1 MDRQAVAGR
10 RPAAPSRATA
20 KVAGR
25 YWGRGILLVGG
36 AVAAGLM
43 AMVPGCT
50 AEEATPPA
58 PRVFPQPFH
67 LNAFEPEFGYSQ
79 AVKVG
84 KTLYISGTMAVDAGG
99 NLVAP
104 GDMAG
109 QLRAV
114 YTNLQHT
121 LAAHGATLDDI
132 VLERIATTDMAAFLA
147 VSEVRFEFHPQDR
160 LPAASFSEVKQ
171 LADAGFLVQVEAVAE
186 LP

>member
-1 MDRQAVAGR
+1 MDRKAGTGTR
-10 RPAAPSRATA
+10 LAAPAPATA
-20 KVAGR
+20 PVAGR
-25 YWGRGILLVGG
+25 YLGRGVLLVVG
-36 AVAAGLM
+36 AVVAGFML
-43 AMVPGCT
+43 AVPGCT
-50 AEEATPPA
+50 AEEAEPPA
-58 PRVFPQPFH
+58 PRVFPEPFH
-67 LNAFEPEFGYSQ
+67 LNAFEAGFGYSQ

-84 KTLYISGTMAVDAGG
+84 KTLYVSGTMAVDAGG

-147 VSEVRFEFHPQDR
+147 ASEVRFEFHPQNR
-160 LPAASFSEVKQ
+160 LPAASFTEVRQ

>member
-1 MDRQAVAGR
+1 M
-10 RPAAPSRATA
+10 
-20 KVAGR
+20 
-25 YWGRGILLVGG
+25 LVLG
-36 AVAAGLM
+36 AVVATVM
-43 AMVPGCT
+43 AVVPGCT
-50 AEEATPPA
+50 AEEAPEPA

-67 LNAFEPEFGYSQ
+67 LNTFEANFGYSQ
-79 AVKVG
+79 AVQVG
-84 KTLYISGTMAVDAGG
+84 KTLYISGTMAVDARG

-132 VLERIATTDMAAFLA
+132 VLERIATTDMPAFLA
-147 VSEVRFEFHPQDR
+147 ASEVRFEFHPRDR
-160 LPAASFSEVKQ
+160 LPAASFSEVRQ
-171 LADAGFLVQVEAVAE
+171 FVDAGFLVQVEAVAE